1 MRKYFPAL
9 AALLTAGLALAAA
22 ASSGCARTMEEQ
34 LRRSLAALTSTGG
47 EATRSRVQEIAFSP
61 FSRQVLARGLEVRT
75 LSPQGPVTC
84 HIAEI
89 SLRLPLRALLACTPL
104 RHAILPKSGMLF
116 VAEDIVLRNVR
127 AQTPRSRIT
136 VQREEISKI
145 SAESALVSALLE
157 GQAPEPFSIFS
168 RIRLEKARASF
179 IQVDIPT
186 VSQPQ
191 QMSAKEAFAR
201 NWQGRRLEEFT
212 IADLQWKV
220 DGQEALRLQEFSLR
234 GILLPDK
241 ALMRHFAEQAAL
253 PLPNKKA
260 LQILVGEMFAAE
272 DPVFRDARLTGLS
285 LPVQA
290 GPAALK
296 ELSLDAEIRIVK
308 QGKDT
313 ILEQSVI
320 KAADLGNVRYSL
332 LTSGNTLGMNIRQ
345 ALANQRYS
353 DLKLHFE
360 DRGLMAR
367 LALAAASRGTAVSA
381 FKAGIADVCALN
393 TPENKALAA
402 ALEQF
407 VNRPGALEIT
417 TLPGKS
423 YRLKEVLDAL
433 IAGDPGRG
441 VAHCGATRRDNTGT
455 ADGAHQQRVETVAV
469 TFRNMPTP
477 LLTHA

>member
-1 MRKYFPAL
+1 
-9 AALLTAGLALAAA
+9 
-22 ASSGCARTMEEQ
+22 
-34 LRRSLAALTSTGG
+34 
-47 EATRSRVQEIAFSP
+47 
-61 FSRQVLARGLEVRT
+61 
-75 LSPQGPVTC
+75 
-84 HIAEI
+84 
-89 SLRLPLRALLACTPL
+89 
-104 RHAILPKSGMLF
+104 
-116 VAEDIVLRNVR
+116 
-127 AQTPRSRIT
+127 
-136 VQREEISKI
+136 
-145 SAESALVSALLE
+145 
-157 GQAPEPFSIFS
+157 
-168 RIRLEKARASF
+168 
-179 IQVDIPT
+179 
-186 VSQPQ
+186 
-191 QMSAKEAFAR
+191 
-201 NWQGRRLEEFT
+201 
-212 IADLQWKV
+212 
-220 DGQEALRLQEFSLR
+220 
-234 GILLPDK
+234 
-241 ALMRHFAEQAAL
+241 MRHFAEQAAL

-367 LALAAASRGTAVSA
+367 LALGAASRGTPSA
-381 FKAGIADVCALN
+381 RSKRALRMVCALN

-433 IAGDPGRG
+433 IAGDPGAVLRIAAQPG
-441 VAHCGATRRDNTGT
+441 ETTLE
-455 ADGAHQQRVETVAV
+455 QQMARISSALK
-469 TFRNMPTP
+469 P
-477 LLTHA
+477 